1 MKGRRPRPLDDGDS
15 GEVRVSG
22 HLSWAKPIENKRV
35 FCLAQSATITFMSII
50 SNCTASAIHDAA
62 KSLVDGNLVAFPTET
77 VYGLGA
83 DACNEEAVARIYE
96 VKGRPTDHP
105 LIVHISSMELLD
117 KWASEIPEYAIKLAR
132 AFWPG
137 PMTLI
142 LPRTE
147 LAKDFITGGQNNVG
161 IRVPA
166 HSVTMALLQ
175 EFEAQGGLGVAAPSA
190 NRFGKV
196 SPTSAED
203 VKTEL
208 LDYLGADDL
217 ILDGGP
223 SLVGVESTI
232 IDCTNAIPIILRPGA
247 ITASMIND
255 LLGIKIE
262 EVTKNKSD
270 QIKAPGLLES
280 HYSPKARVY
289 LSGTPAIGDGFI
301 ALSKFPT
308 PFGVVRLISP
318 TTNEEYA
325 RTLYQGLRL
334 ADSKKL
340 NKVYAIRPNG
350 DDIAIAIC
358 DRLQKASEVNANI

>member
-1 MKGRRPRPLDDGDS
+1 
-15 GEVRVSG
+15 
-22 HLSWAKPIENKRV
+22 
-35 FCLAQSATITFMSII
+35 MSII
-50 SNCTASAIHDAA
+50 SKCTASALQQAA
-62 KSLVDGNLVAFPTET
+62 ESLTDGNLVAFPTET

-83 DACNEEAVARIYE
+83 DACNEKAVARIYE

-117 KWASEIPEYAIKLAR
+117 KWAKDIPDYAIKLAR

-142 LPRTE
+142 LPRTD
-147 LAKDFITGGQNNVG
+147 LTKDFITGGQNNVG
-161 IRVPA
+161 LRVPA
-166 HSVTMALLQ
+166 HTVALALLK

-196 SPTSAED
+196 SPTCADD
-203 VKTEL
+203 VKAEL
-208 LDYLGADDL
+208 FDYLNSNDL

-223 SLVGVESTI
+223 SSVGVESTI
-232 IDCTNAIPIILRPGA
+232 INCTNTIPTVLRPGA
-247 ITASMIND
+247 ITAAMIND
-255 LLGIKIE
+255 LLGIQIE
-262 EVTKNKSD
+262 FFLENNSD
-270 QIKAPGLLES
+270 QIRASGLLES
-280 HYSPKARVY
+280 HYSPKAKVY
-289 LSGTPAIGDGFI
+289 LSGTPSAGDGFI

-308 PFGVVRLISP
+308 PLGVIRLSSP

-340 NKVYAIRPNG
+340 SKVFVIEPAGN
-350 DDIAIAIC
+350 DIAVAVC
-358 DRLQKASEVNANI
+358 DRLQKAAE